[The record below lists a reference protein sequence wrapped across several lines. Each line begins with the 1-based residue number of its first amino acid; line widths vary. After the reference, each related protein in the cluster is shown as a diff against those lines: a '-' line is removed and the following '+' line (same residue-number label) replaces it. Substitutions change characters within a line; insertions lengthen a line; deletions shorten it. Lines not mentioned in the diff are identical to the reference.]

1 MLTKCGKNVILLDE
15 IYMIKYV
22 GDAAQIHFKNGN
34 GYHLTIEETKQ
45 IVNKWEEYQKSQT
58 FVGFLKYWLNEYLNT
73 IRANQA
79 WTPNQITLFQLSL
92 TKKILGKQT

>member
-1 MLTKCGKNVILLDE
+1 MLTKCEKHVILLDE
-15 IYMIKYV
+15 ICMIKYV
-22 GDAAQIHFKNGN
+22 DDAAQIHFKNGN
-34 GYHLTIEETKQ
+34 GYHLTIKEAKQ

-92 TKKILGKQT
+92 TREILGKQT

>member
-45 IVNKWEEYQKSQT
+45 IVDKWEEYQKSQT
-58 FVGFLKYWLNEYLNT
+58 FVGFLKYWLNKYLNT

-79 WTPNQITLFQLSL
+79 
-92 TKKILGKQT
+92 